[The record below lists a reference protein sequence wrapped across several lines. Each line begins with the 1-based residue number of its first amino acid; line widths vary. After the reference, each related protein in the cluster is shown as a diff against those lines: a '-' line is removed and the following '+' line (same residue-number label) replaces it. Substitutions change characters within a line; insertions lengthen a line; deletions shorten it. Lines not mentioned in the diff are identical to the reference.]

1 MSALLSFQF
10 KQESVRLVLIE
21 EEPWFVAKDL
31 CGILGLNNVAMAL
44 RRLDDDQKGVNQI
57 DTLGGTQTL
66 NCVSESGMWML
77 VLRSDKPEAVELR
90 RWLSRDVLPSL
101 RKTGRY
107 EVPGFDP
114 PPVQASDLD
123 PTRLSVGVAVVREA
137 RRLFGPGAARTLW
150 TQVGLP
156 PVTPDSEG
164 LNDADPFAE
173 PLRAFLCSRAETT
186 IQEAAEGIG
195 IPHPDHATRHRLGRL
210 MAAWGWSQR
219 TRKVGRKA
227 TRVYSRPAAQVI
239 IDQAPT
245 DLGEIA

>member
-10 KQESVRLVLIE
+10 KQESVRLVMIE
-21 EEPWFVAKDL
+21 EEPWFVAADL
-31 CGILGLNNVAMAL
+31 CAILAIGNVTNAMK
-44 RRLDDDQKGVNQI
+44 RLDDDEVTLYQIKGASNGKPVNI
-57 DTLGGTQTL
+57 
-66 NCVSESGMWML
+66 VSESGMWML

-137 RRLFGPGAARTLW
+137 RRLFGPGAARVLW
-150 TQVGLP
+150 GQVGLP

-164 LNDADPFAE
+164 LNDGDPFAE
-173 PLRAFLCSRAETT
+173 PLRAYLCSRAETT

-195 IPHPDHATRHRLGRL
+195 IQHPDHSTRQRLGRL
-210 MAAWGWSQR
+210 MAMWGWANH
-219 TRKVGRKA
+219 TRKIGKKA
-227 TRVYSRPAAQVI
+227 TRVYSRPAAQVTI
-239 IDQAPT
+239 E
-245 DLGEIA
+245 GEIA

>member
-10 KQESVRLVLIE
+10 KQESVRLVMIE
-21 EEPWFVAKDL
+21 EEPWFVAADL
-31 CGILGLNNVAMAL
+31 CAILGLSNVTMAL
-44 RRLDDDQKGVNQI
+44 RRLDDDQV
-57 DTLGGTQTL
+57 TL
-66 NCVSESGMWML
+66 NLIEGASNGKPVNIVSESGMWML

-90 RWLSRDVLPSL
+90 RWLSREVLPSL

-137 RRLFGPGAARTLW
+137 RRLFGPGAARVLW
-150 TQVGLP
+150 GQVGLP

-164 LNDADPFAE
+164 LNDGDPFAE
-173 PLRAFLCSRAETT
+173 PLRAYLCSRAETT

-195 IPHPDHATRHRLGRL
+195 IQHPDHSTRQRLGRL
-210 MAAWGWSQR
+210 MAMWGWANH
-219 TRKVGRKA
+219 TRKIGKKA
-227 TRVYSRPAAQVI
+227 TRVYSRPASQVTI
-239 IDQAPT
+239 E
-245 DLGEIA
+245 GEIA

>member
-10 KQESVRLVLIE
+10 KQESVRIVMVE
-21 EEPWFVAKDL
+21 DEPWFVAADL
-31 CGILGLNNVAMAL
+31 CCILGIKNTTQAVQ
-44 RRLDDDQKGVNQI
+44 RLDDDMVTLCQTEGALNQI
-57 DTLGGTQTL
+57 EGGRNRAV

-90 RWLSRDVLPSL
+90 RWLSRDVLPSI

-107 EVPGFDP
+107 EVPGYDP

-137 RRLFGPGAARTLW
+137 RRLFGPGAARVLW
-150 TQVGLP
+150 GQVGLP

-164 LNDADPFAE
+164 LNDGDPFAE
-173 PLRAFLCSRAETT
+173 PLRAYLCSRAETT

-195 IPHPDHATRHRLGRL
+195 IQHPDHSTRQRLGRL
-210 MAAWGWSQR
+210 MAMWGWANH
-219 TRKVGRKA
+219 TRKIGKKA
-227 TRVYSRPAAQVI
+227 TRVYSRPASQVTI
-239 IDQAPT
+239 G
-245 DLGEIA
+245 GEIA